1 MISQKKSRKRGG
13 GIKKKQVEVKNDVFV
28 LHLLTFV
35 FRIGLRMLRHVDV
48 IILRYY

>member
-1 MISQKKSRKRGG
+1 MISQKKQKKGG

-35 FRIGLRMLRHVDV
+35 FSIGLRMLRHVDV